1 MSEALAQA
9 LMESVAPHNPGS
21 QTETPSTEQSVGGAP
36 EAGEQTPEQKQAE
49 AISPRLSA
57 IIKREAALIKRE
69 RELKTQMEQLQ
80 KSGEGKLSREELI
93 KTLQDEYEE
102 DPYEFMNKH
111 NFSYEKLQN
120 RILGGDEGLKIT
132 KLEKKI
138 ESLMSQIENKEK
150 AKQTQDEQD
159 EETQY
164 NTKKDQ
170 AIGAIEAE
178 IAKLGDKFE
187 LIQNEG
193 AFNHVYD
200 VIQEMY
206 LETGKLLT
214 ISEAAELVE
223 NQLEE
228 DFKKRLE
235 YKKVK
240 GWTTPT
246 QKVDESITK
255 SNPSEQLSPK
265 PTETKTITS
274 DMISASGSSKS
285 DLELTDEE
293 RTEKAIRAL
302 RGQI

>member
-1 MSEALAQA
+1 MSDALAQA
-9 LMESVAPHNPGS
+9 LMESVAPHNPGTT
-21 QTETPSTEQSVGGAP
+21 TEIPPGENLGGAL
-36 EAGEQTPEQKQAE
+36 ETGEQTPEQKQTE

-57 IIKREAALIKRE
+57 IIKRENALIKRE
-69 RELKTQMEQLQ
+69 RELKLEMENLK
-80 KSGEGKLSREELI
+80 KSGEGKLSRDELI
-93 KTLQDEYEE
+93 KTLQEEYEE

-138 ESLMSQIENKEK
+138 ETLMNQLTEKEK
-150 AKQTQDEQD
+150 AKQTQEEQD
-159 EETQY
+159 EEAQY
-164 NTKKDQ
+164 NTKKQ
-170 AIGAIEAE
+170 TAISTIETE

-187 LIQNEG
+187 LVQNEG
-193 AFNHVYD
+193 AFNEVYD
-200 VIQEMY
+200 VIEQMY
-206 LETGKLLT
+206 REHGKMLS

-240 GWTTPT
+240 GWTTPA
-246 QKVDESITK
+246 QKVEESIIK
-255 SNPSEQLSPK
+255 SNSSEQLSPK

-274 DMISASGSSKS
+274 DMISAGGSSKS

-302 RGQI
+302 RGQV